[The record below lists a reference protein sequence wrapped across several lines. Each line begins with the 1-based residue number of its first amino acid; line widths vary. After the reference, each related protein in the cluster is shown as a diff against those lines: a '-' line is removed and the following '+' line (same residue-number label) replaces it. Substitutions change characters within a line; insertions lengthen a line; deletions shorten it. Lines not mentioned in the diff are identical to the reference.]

1 MSLLCKSSPT
11 GCFTQ
16 VNRLSWSRKIVHLPA
31 KFQAKHSSV
40 RQIRAYVTN
49 HSGADTEDEA
59 SSRAPAKNAGM
70 RVAYQGVPGAYS
82 EGAVQI
88 AYPGC
93 DAIAYAAFDDAYEAV
108 KQWETER
115 AVLPVENSLGG
126 SIHRVYDLMLARG
139 LFIVGEVQRP
149 ISHCLLAP
157 KGTRIEDIEV
167 VMSHPQALAQ
177 TEQYLR
183 NLHVKIEAQADT
195 AGSAKLIQDQGLV
208 GVAAVAS
215 SRAAELYDMDILD
228 ADIQDDKNN
237 VTRFVALSRNPC
249 TPNIPGE
256 IYKTSI
262 VFSFV
267 DGPGMLFKAL
277 GCFAL
282 RGIDT
287 TKIESRPMKN
297 NPLVKK
303 VWGDS
308 VQFNYIFYLDFRGST
323 TQVEVQNALRN
334 LEELTTFL
342 QVLGCYP
349 MDVSDPLARKIK

>member
-1 MSLLCKSSPT
+1 MSRT
-11 GCFTQ
+11 
-16 VNRLSWSRKIVHLPA
+16 
-31 KFQAKHSSV
+31 
-40 RQIRAYVTN
+40 IRAQI
-49 HSGADTEDEA
+49 
-59 SSRAPAKNAGM
+59 
-70 RVAYQGVPGAYS
+70 QGVPGAYS

-93 DAIAYAAFDDAYEAV
+93 DAIAYAAFDDAYE
-108 KQWETER
+108 
-115 AVLPVENSLGG
+115 
-126 SIHRVYDLMLARG
+126 RG

-167 VMSHPQALAQ
+167 ALAQ

-267 DGPGMLFKAL
+267 DGAL
-277 GCFAL
+277 LPCAPCHLSAMAYGDL
-282 RGIDT
+282 GI
-287 TKIESRPMKN
+287 E
-297 NPLVKK
+297 
-303 VWGDS
+303 
-308 VQFNYIFYLDFRGST
+308 
-323 TQVEVQNALRN
+323 
-334 LEELTTFL
+334 
-342 QVLGCYP
+342 
-349 MDVSDPLARKIK
+349 